1 MDFIKKI
8 FLQHKAVILYLF
20 FGGCTTITNIAAYA
34 GCSRLLCLGTMT
46 STVISWCLAVLFAY
60 LTIRKWVFGS
70 TAAGA
75 RAVFL
80 EAFAFFSCRLTT
92 GLADIG
98 MMWLF
103 VVYLGCNDILI
114 KIIANITVIV
124 MNYIASKCIIFR
136 K

>member
-20 FGGCTTITNIAAYA
+20 FGGCTTLTNIAAYA
-34 GCSRLLCLGTMT
+34 ACTRLLHLDTMT
-46 STVISWCLAVLFAY
+46 STVISWFLAVLFAY
-60 LTIRKWVFGS
+60 LSNRKLVFGS
-70 TAAGA
+70 TASGA
-75 RAVFL
+75 KAILL
-80 EAFAFFSCRLTT
+80 EAFTFFSCRFTT

-98 MMWLF
+98 MMWFF

-114 KIIANITVIV
+114 KIIANVTVIV
-124 MNYIASKCIIFR
+124 MNYIASKFIIFR